1 MDSQIAHQLEPLRSA
16 LTELPATGAHG
27 FEGLIAAT
35 LTSICG
41 QPFRLASSGS
51 QRGRD
56 GDSAFDDGATRF
68 EAKRYDG
75 AIPFESLA
83 TKLMELSADDHGHVD
98 TWICGATTTISAQHV
113 DRLSAFGQKQGI
125 GVVVLD
131 WNDSG
136 LPPLALALAM
146 AGEPVKAFLRTNLQS
161 TTDAD
166 TCNNT
171 LELVEGSSDFSSQ
184 ALALRNSLCDA
195 NVSFAGAKTQNR
207 RYLESVFSCRAKARL
222 QFGQPLAPRD
232 PQTIAF
238 QPREALRAVIE
249 PLLTGAPDGKLLVV
263 LGSEGSG
270 KSWAVADSWLDSDS
284 APLLSV
290 VTAEAIERHA
300 NPEDIE
306 EFLIDRLIRQTA
318 AVLSDASRHR
328 WRRRF
333 SQWKRGPAPDKA
345 RFVLWVDGLNQ
356 SYRYPWATWL
366 DGAAEAIRAVGGR
379 LIVTTRSVHFE
390 QFRHELESPVDSVS
404 VPEWTL
410 EELAAALTS
419 MNISIDELSER
430 VREALR
436 NPRIFGIALEL
447 LNKKQI
453 KSLLE
458 LSAGRL
464 LFEHL
469 RLAQVTGVSPIGAK
483 EFAKTLQSLGQA
495 ISQRLERKD
504 RDDLTAFDASQHE
517 HLQAVCSSR
526 FFHVIDSQ
534 NDLYEVR
541 DEGLHLALA
550 LWIVDS
556 LAFESRNQR
565 DPFARLGTILEPIAA
580 LDVTAV
586 VLATAIDV
594 AIIKENVA
602 PIVLSALI
610 RHFVS
615 LQNPPADYRGAF
627 MSLGWRATGALL
639 QAAEDAITSQ
649 AHVGSLSWLR
659 EAIQGGRHD
668 PAAWSIIASRVK
680 AWLRRYSR
688 SAAEIT
694 NSADAQDKEKRQ
706 SEWRSKVEA
715 RIAGLTKR
723 EREFLNQGLIEV
735 ADAELNDLHDLALVL
750 LAGMPLVD
758 FAAELFAL
766 AFSRSLL
773 SHPYASNEGLRNL
786 VSLNMVD
793 WQETRDALRRTLEE
807 CLGEERSA
815 VGNWTSAGILRATGD
830 SDDAGEAEAMVSELT
845 RDWPKFPGGR
855 WVERYCD
862 VDPCN
867 PGSDPPTAFET
878 TIQEFAALDVSTIRV
893 GPYPT
898 QEDHMFRMVMPALA
912 RFSPDTAVALLRRF
926 ADQVLDRTG
935 QPRWHGII
943 TIVPHAGVL
952 LRETVSALVTAAQS
966 STAEPREDSLNKS
979 DWATA
984 QYSLVAALPHLSAG
998 EQMDAIG
1005 NLRVRA
1011 MLINALELVRPAAE
1025 QTVDEWVSRCEQT
1038 SDESLQIRIF
1048 SALAYSLPPLS
1059 SKSKAVISRFIT
1071 ANERHLRTEA
1081 IALVARTADP
1091 ELLRVFAASGW
1102 RASACSPGKGA
1113 FEIWYGSRALIG
1125 AARAG
1130 IVNLESLLDRIA
1142 FNQFQCAALVL
1153 GDDAARLVA
1162 DRIDAAISKV
1172 LTIND
1177 LSPCPPVEN
1186 EFVLECTPH
1195 LLLRRIGRDDDN
1207 LDVATAFKRLV
1218 EPEEEHNRR
1227 QRESQEAFER
1237 FQKQLSEA
1245 DADLVLTDLGFKGTA
1260 AVLAARPELAGRWY
1274 ERLMAA
1280 DRRGKYLLHHFT
1292 IQIATALAERQP
1304 ERAIALMRDAR
1315 QHNSN
1320 IRYLYG
1326 HGKVPAES
1334 WAIWSQAGVSQ
1345 FREESIKILAAATN
1359 DQVIEIEVLAAQLAG
1374 RGDIIEQ
1381 FVNDDISAGHPAR
1394 MARAI
1399 TICGLFDES
1408 EMARGVLNFFATH
1421 KGFIGNVHEAAR
1433 YAYDRNQW
1441 ARHWYSHMR
1450 NSETPI
1456 DFWRASVLFLKIVD
1470 GRFDLWSDNLGEGSE
1485 VFHRFFPLLSQDIE
1499 RRIKKW
1505 QDARS
1510 KKLFGLTIPNSVY
1523 LVGLINPTDA
1533 KLLNEPRDRSHF
1545 TPIDHAAPPINRP
1558 L

>member
-1 MDSQIAHQLEPLRSA
+1 MDSQIAHQLETLRSA
-16 LTELPATGAHG
+16 LAELPSTGAHG
-27 FEGLIAAT
+27 FEGLIAST

-51 QRGRD
+51 QYGRD

-75 AIPFESLA
+75 SIPFESLA
-83 TKLMELSADDHGHVD
+83 TKLMELSADDHGHID
-98 TWICGATTTISAQHV
+98 TWICGATTKISAQHV
-113 DRLSAFGQKQGI
+113 DRLSAFGQKHGI
-125 GVVVLD
+125 GVVILD
-131 WNDSG
+131 WNEIG
-136 LPPLALALAM
+136 LPSLALALAM
-146 AGEPVKAFLRTNLQS
+146 AGEPVKSFLRTNLAP
-161 TTDAD
+161 TAD
-166 TCNNT
+166 SCISA
-171 LELVEGSSDFSSQ
+171 LEVIGGADGFTSQ
-184 ALALRNSLCDA
+184 ALLLRNKLCDA
-195 NVSFAGAKTQNR
+195 NVSLGGAKAENR
-207 RYLESVFSCRAKARL
+207 RYLESVFSSRAKARL

-238 QPREALRAVIE
+238 QPRETLRALLK
-249 PLLTGAPDGKLLVV
+249 PLLVGPPDGTLLVV

-270 KSWAVADSWLDSDS
+270 KSWAVADGWLDSDS
-284 APLLSV
+284 APFMTV
-290 VTAEAIERHA
+290 ATADAIEKHGST
-300 NPEDIE
+300 EDIE
-306 EFLIDRLIRQTA
+306 EFIIGRFVRQTG
-318 AVLSDASRHR
+318 AVASDANWHR

-333 SQWKRGPAPDKA
+333 SQWKQSPAPDQA

-356 SYRYPWATWL
+356 SFRYPWATWL
-366 DGAAEAIRAVGGR
+366 DGAAEAIRALGGR
-379 LIVTTRSVHFE
+379 LIATTRSVHFE
-390 QFRHELESPVDSVS
+390 QFGHELASPVHSVN

-410 EELAAALTS
+410 DELTAALAAL
-419 MNISIDELSER
+419 NISIDEVSER
-430 VREALR
+430 VRDALR
-436 NPRIFGIALEL
+436 NPRIFSIALEL

-495 ISQRLERKD
+495 ISHRLERKD

-556 LAFESRNQR
+556 LALETRNQR

-580 LDVTAV
+580 LDITAV
-586 VLATAIDV
+586 VLSTAIDV

-602 PIVLSALI
+602 PAVLTALI
-610 RHFVS
+610 RQFVS
-615 LQNPPADYRGAF
+615 LQNLPEDYRGAF
-627 MSLGWRATGALL
+627 MSLGRRATAALL
-639 QAAEDAITSQ
+639 QAAEDAISSSGY
-649 AHVGSLSWLR
+649 VGSFSWLR
-659 EAIQGGRHD
+659 EAIQGARHD
-668 PAAWSIIASRVK
+668 PAAWSTIASRVK
-680 AWLRRYSR
+680 TWLGRYSR

-694 NSADAQDKEKRQ
+694 NSADAQEKEKRQ

-715 RIAGLTKR
+715 RIGGLTKR
-723 EREFLNQGLIEV
+723 ERKFLNQGLIEV

-750 LAGMPLVD
+750 LAGMPLAD

-786 VSLNMVD
+786 VSQNMVD
-793 WQETRDALRRTLEE
+793 WPETRGALRRTLEE
-807 CLGEERSA
+807 GLGEERSD
-815 VGNWTSAGILRATGD
+815 VGNWTRAGILRATGD
-830 SDDAGEAEAMVSELT
+830 SDDAGEAEVIVSELT

-855 WVERYCD
+855 WIERYCD
-862 VDPCN
+862 VDPCD
-867 PGSDPPTAFET
+867 PGSKPPTAFET

-898 QEDHMFRMVMPALA
+898 QEDHIFRMVMPALA
-912 RFSPDTAVALLRRF
+912 RFSPDTAVALLRRL

-935 QPRWHGII
+935 QPRWHGIT

-952 LRETVSALVTAAQS
+952 PRETVSALVTAAQS

-984 QYSLVAALPHLSAG
+984 QYSLVAALPHLSAS
-998 EQMDAIG
+998 EQLDAIG
-1005 NLRVRA
+1005 NLKVRLL
-1011 MLINALELVRPAAE
+1011 LINALKLLRPASERVA
-1025 QTVDEWVSRCEQT
+1025 DEWVSRCEQS
-1038 SDESLQIRIF
+1038 SDESFLIRIF

-1059 SKSKAVISRFIT
+1059 SKSKAVISRFMT
-1071 ANERHLRTEA
+1071 ANKRHLRTEA
-1081 IALVARTADP
+1081 IALAARTADP
-1091 ELLRVFAASGW
+1091 ELLRVFAESNW
-1102 RASACSPGKGA
+1102 RASACSPDERA

-1130 IVNLESLLDRIA
+1130 IVNLETLLDRIA

-1153 GDDAARLVA
+1153 GDDAARLIA

-1172 LTIND
+1172 LKIND

-1186 EFVLECTPH
+1186 EFVLGCTPH

-1207 LDVATAFKRLV
+1207 LEVATAFKRLV

-1237 FQKQLSEA
+1237 FQEQLSEA

-1260 AVLAARPELAGRWY
+1260 AVLAARPELAERWY

-1292 IQIATALAERQP
+1292 IQFATALAERQP

-1381 FVNDDISAGHPAR
+1381 FLNDDISAGHPAR

-1399 TICGLFDES
+1399 TICGLFDEG
-1408 EMARGVLNFFATH
+1408 EMAKGVLNSFATH

-1470 GRFDLWSDNLGEGSE
+1470 GRFDLWSDNFGEGSE

-1523 LVGLINPTDA
+1523 LVGLINSTDA
-1533 KLLNEPRDRSHF
+1533 MS
-1545 TPIDHAAPPINRP
+1545 A
-1558 L
+1558 